1 MDIFIT
7 IIFFIIGLIILS
19 NIFKKFF
26 IFVLFSILTLFL
38 YINIEL
44 SFLVSIILSIIIF
57 KGIKDTLF
65 NLSVT
70 FRYLFRSKYKFRERT
85 LGKLVSVLFE
95 INFTIFICLCYI
107 FLASYVPYLFD
118 IEFKFIAISFVII
131 SFIQILKQFILKR
144 TYSYYPNRFI
154 N

>member
-57 KGIKDTLF
+57 KGIKDH
-65 NLSVT
+65 
-70 FRYLFRSKYKFRERT
+70 
-85 LGKLVSVLFE
+85 
-95 INFTIFICLCYI
+95 
-107 FLASYVPYLFD
+107 
-118 IEFKFIAISFVII
+118 
-131 SFIQILKQFILKR
+131 
-144 TYSYYPNRFI
+144 
-154 N
+154 